1 MVVID
6 TSLSMSAHDINPS
19 RIQRVKLELL
29 DLVQQMDHTR
39 LGLVVYAGRPHL
51 LTPPTADKQALRH
64 YINTLRSG
72 LLPTEGSSLFE
83 ALQFSVQFFAKQ
95 PASQSTVLPR
105 GILIVSDGEVNLT
118 ALQQQAS
125 ITALASSLKQ
135 HNLRLYALGIGTTQ
149 GAPLLTEQAG
159 WLKHK
164 NQGIVSRLNRDLLTK
179 LTNIGNGQYS
189 SSSEDNSDWHTLY
202 TNGIAQ
208 LAFQE
213 RTRDETEQIL
223 WQEKYH
229 AYAVAGFVFLLLG
242 VWLPS
247 LDKLKLHST
256 TTVWLTTIGLVLS
269 VTHSLPAQAANQT
282 DYYKIG
288 YEQFQQGDYQ
298 AAKTAFARVPGY
310 RGRLAEGNMAY
321 QLQDYQLA
329 IPQYIQ
335 ATLDANS
342 DQQRIQAIFNLANC
356 YYRLAR
362 YTEAERLY
370 RDVLRY
376 QQDFTPARI
385 NLDYAVALQEQQHDS
400 ERVTAPRQGKGPR
413 LADAPDEMD
422 ITSGKVSLGDSE
434 TKQDITHIDQ
444 LNRHSAAEVPM
455 VLEQSSLASEK
466 VERRKDEAWSYEIT
480 SLQELQQRN
489 LKIQSNESDLWQRM
503 FEIEEDFEATLKQP
517 KTLPGIKPW

>member
-1 MVVID
+1 
-6 TSLSMSAHDINPS
+6 
-19 RIQRVKLELL
+19 
-29 DLVQQMDHTR
+29 
-39 LGLVVYAGRPHL
+39 
-51 LTPPTADKQALRH
+51 
-64 YINTLRSG
+64 
-72 LLPTEGSSLFE
+72 
-83 ALQFSVQFFAKQ
+83 
-95 PASQSTVLPR
+95 
-105 GILIVSDGEVNLT
+105 
-118 ALQQQAS
+118 
-125 ITALASSLKQ
+125 
-135 HNLRLYALGIGTTQ
+135 
-149 GAPLLTEQAG
+149 
-159 WLKHK
+159 
-164 NQGIVSRLNRDLLTK
+164 
-179 LTNIGNGQYS
+179 
-189 SSSEDNSDWHTLY
+189 
-202 TNGIAQ
+202 
-208 LAFQE
+208 
-213 RTRDETEQIL
+213 
-223 WQEKYH
+223 
-229 AYAVAGFVFLLLG
+229 
-242 VWLPS
+242 
-247 LDKLKLHST
+247 
-256 TTVWLTTIGLVLS
+256 
-269 VTHSLPAQAANQT
+269 
-282 DYYKIG
+282 
-288 YEQFQQGDYQ
+288 
-298 AAKTAFARVPGY
+298 
-310 RGRLAEGNMAY
+310 MAY